1 MEKIKNSAKA
11 EIKKAAHS
19 LMDGYLVAFPT
30 ETVYGLGADAANEK
44 AVSRIYD
51 VKGRPANHPLIV
63 HISSINKLEK
73 WAVDVPEYAI
83 KLAKEFWPGP
93 LTLILNRNK
102 IAKDFITG
110 GQDKVGLRVPNQI
123 TALLLLQEFEK
134 LGGLGVAAPS
144 ANKFGAVSPTC
155 AEAVIDELGGVMDSK
170 DLILDGGKCEIG
182 IESTIVDCTQEH
194 PRILRPG
201 WVTKNMI
208 EESSD
213 KKVSPRLET
222 EQIRVPGQLEKHYKP
237 KARIQLGFPNEV
249 NVGFIA
255 LSNFKTP
262 DSVIRLASPKDSHSY
277 ASELY
282 AAFRLGDAQGL
293 SKIFVIA
300 PEGDGIAVAIR
311 DRLVRCVTY

>member
-1 MEKIKNSAKA
+1 METIINSAKH
-11 EIKKAAHS
+11 EIKKAAQS
-19 LMDGYLVAFPT
+19 LMDGHLVAFPT
-30 ETVYGLGADAANEK
+30 ETVYGLGADATNEK
-44 AVSRIYD
+44 AVSRIYA
-51 VKGRPANHPLIV
+51 VKGRPTDHPLIV
-63 HISSINKLEK
+63 HISSISQLDK
-73 WAVDVPEYAI
+73 WAIDVPEYAI
-83 KLAKEFWPGP
+83 KLAKNFWPGP
-93 LTLILNRNK
+93 LTLILNRNT
-102 IAKDFITG
+102 IAKNFITG
-110 GQDKVGLRVPNQI
+110 GQDKVGLRVPNQM

-170 DLILDGGKCEIG
+170 DLILDGGNCRIG

-208 EESSD
+208 EESCD
-213 KKVSPRLET
+213 KKVSSRLET
-222 EQIRVPGQLEKHYKP
+222 KQIRVPGQLEKHYTP
-237 KARIQLGFPNEV
+237 KAKIQLGFPNEV

-262 DSVIRLASPKDSHSY
+262 DSVIRLASPNDSHSY

-282 AAFRLGDAQGL
+282 AAFRSGDAQGL
-293 SKIFVIA
+293 SKIFVIP
-300 PEGDGIAVAIR
+300 PEGEGIAVAIR
-311 DRLVRCVTY
+311 DRLIRCV